1 MNTKTFAVISDNGRI
16 KAAWLPQH
24 RLLALQANIQTL
36 QYAEDFL
43 NVQADGEMGIYL
55 PQSEQ
60 DIDSLNDWTNIASL
74 SVFTVERIREL
85 YLS

>member
-1 MNTKTFAVISDNGRI
+1 MNTKTFVIVSDNGRV
-16 KAAWLPQH
+16 KAAWLPQR
-24 RLLALQANIQTL
+24 RLADLQENIQTL
-36 QYAEDFL
+36 QHAEDFL
-43 NVQADGEMGIYL
+43 NVRTDGGMGIYL

-60 DIDSLNDWTNIASL
+60 DIDSLNDCTNAASL